1 MKGLFI
7 PGITAKMFK
16 DASLE
21 SVEELMAEG
30 KVYDIDYQLL
40 REVKMHHL
48 KILPKYFEDV
58 QAGKKN
64 FEIRENDRDFKVG
77 DILILKEY
85 ENEKYTGRIVK
96 RKVNYILY
104 GDKPFTLGLAK
115 GYCILGLENETKSEK
130 EEQMQEKINRVVKAI
145 NQDMAAHNGTGEE
158 VIQAYCGG
166 LKKALWYLE
175 NIGEIKGE

>member
-7 PGITAKMFK
+7 PGITVEMFK
-16 DASLE
+16 NASVE
-21 SVEELMAEG
+21 SVAELMAEG
-30 KVYDIDYQLL
+30 KVYGIDYQLS
-40 REVKMHHL
+40 REITTHHL
-48 KILPKYFEDV
+48 KILPQYFEDV

-64 FEIRENDRDFKVG
+64 FEIRQNDRDFKVG
-77 DILILKEY
+77 DILVLKEY
-85 ENEKYTGRIVK
+85 ENGKYTGRIVK

-115 GYCILGLENETKSEK
+115 GYCILGLEDKTKSEE
-130 EEQMQEKINRVVKAI
+130 EEQMREKINRAIKAI
-145 NQDMAAHNGTGEE
+145 NQDMAAHSGRGEE
-158 VIQAYCGG
+158 AIQAYCGG

>member
-7 PGITAKMFK
+7 PGITAKMFRN
-16 DASLE
+16 ASVE
-21 SVEELMAEG
+21 SVAELMAEG

-40 REVKMHHL
+40 REIKMHQL

-64 FEIRENDRDFKVG
+64 FEIRETDRDFKVG
-77 DILILKEY
+77 DILVLKEY
-85 ENEKYTGRIVK
+85 ENGKYTGRIVK

-115 GYCILGLENETKSEK
+115 GYCILGLEDKTKSEE
-130 EEQMQEKINRVVKAI
+130 EEQMREKINRAVKAI
-145 NQDMAAHNGTGEE
+145 KQDMAAHSGTGEE

-166 LKKALWYLE
+166 LKKALGYLE
-175 NIGEIKGE
+175 NIGGLKGE